1 MSRIE
6 KAFARPGVKLIP
18 FVTVGDPDLD
28 ATARIVVGMAEAG
41 ADLVELGIPYS
52 DPVADGPV
60 IQASSQRALERGV
73 RLTDVFGVVREV
85 RRHSE
90 VPLILFTYCNP
101 VFRYGLER
109 FMTEAAQAGADGLL
123 MPDIPPEEAAEIR
136 AEAGRH
142 GLRTVFLVAP
152 TSTPERIGLVC
163 DASEGFVYL
172 VAAIGVTGV
181 RSDLASD
188 LAGYLARVKRKSRL
202 PVAVGFGVST
212 PEHAAELARMGA
224 DAVVVGSALVD
235 RIGRWAQDPDLVD
248 KIGHFVRDLKR
259 AAQWAEA

>member
-1 MSRIE
+1 MSRIAA
-6 KAFARPGVKLIP
+6 AFAKEGVKLIP

-28 ATARIVVGMAEAG
+28 LTARIVVGMAEAG

-60 IQASSQRALERGV
+60 IQASSQRALDRGV
-73 RLTDVFGVVREV
+73 KLADVFGVVRAV
-85 RRHSE
+85 RSRSQ

-109 FMTEAAQAGADGLL
+109 FMSEAAAAGADGLI

-136 AEAGRH
+136 SAARSY
-142 GLRTVFLVAP
+142 GLDTVFLVAP
-152 TSTPERIGLVC
+152 TSTDERIRKVC
-163 DASEGFVYL
+163 EASAGFVYL
-172 VAAIGVTGV
+172 VAATGVTGV
-181 RSDLASD
+181 RSRLATDLGD
-188 LAGYLARVKRKSRL
+188 YMARVKAQSRL

-212 PEHAAELARMGA
+212 PEHAADLARMGA

-235 RIGRWAQDPDLVD
+235 RIGRWAQEPDLVEQVAR
-248 KIGHFVRDLKR
+248 FVHDLKEG
-259 AAQWAEA
+259 AQPVPS

>member
-1 MSRIE
+1 MTRIE
-6 KAFARPGVKLIP
+6 KAFAQPGVKLIP

-28 ATARIVVGMAEAG
+28 TTARIIVRMAEEG

-60 IQASSQRALERGV
+60 IQASSQRALDRGV
-73 RLTDVFGVVREV
+73 RLADVFGVVRQV
-85 RRHSE
+85 RAHSE

-109 FMTEAAQAGADGLL
+109 FMQEASAAGADGLI

-136 AEAGRH
+136 EAAGRH
-142 GLRTVFLVAP
+142 GLATVFLVAP
-152 TSTPERIGLVC
+152 TSTEDRIGLLC
-163 DASEGFVYL
+163 EASEGFVYL
-172 VAAIGVTGV
+172 VAATGVTGV
-181 RSDLASD
+181 RSQLAADLGD
-188 LAGYLARVKRKSRL
+188 YLARVKAKSRL

-212 PEHAAELARMGA
+212 PEHATDLARMGA

-235 RIGRWAQDPDLVD
+235 RIGRWVQEPDLVERV
-248 KIGHFVRDLKR
+248 GQFVHELK
-259 AAQWAEA
+259 AGALLAEA